1 MLFLLFTFFPWI
13 TIVYEAIS
21 MLLIFFNF
29 GMDLAFVLVIA
40 ISKIILGIE
49 KNPVKGEGIE
59 RKNWT
64 NPENALMNAP
74 VISLGIMIIG
84 KIDTIEIVIGIG
96 KEIEKGKGI
105 VAVKEIEAVI
115 VIEGGIV
122 VVIMSVTGTMSV
134 TALMKKRRIMKLGIL
149 IMIVAVL
156 VIRCLIMMELN
167 QSMAGTSVVI
177 EKEIMTTL
185 NQKMSMVGMISYN
198 MDTGIQIL
206 TMILSIMNVHED
218 SLTLTLTMIIMNNT
232 LIMVVKVMIRW
243 KRIIAMIVEH
253 HVKKRSQDQDSESCR
268 SGRSLSQDY

>member
-122 VVIMSVTGTMSV
+122 VVIMSVTGTVSV

-218 SLTLTLTMIIMNNT
+218 SLTLTLSP
-232 LIMVVKVMIRW
+232 
-243 KRIIAMIVEH
+243 
-253 HVKKRSQDQDSESCR
+253 RSSASSWR
-268 SGRSLSQDY
+268 SSTRPAGASTRATP